1 MKLLPV
7 IFKRQLAIYA
17 FSPATYFSVALFLA
31 LSATVGVYLNPW
43 VEQGSGDLLVFFQL
57 HPWLYLLLIPALTTQ
72 LWSDEADP
80 GFEEM
85 MSALP
90 ITAAERVIG
99 KFMAAWV
106 VAGMALM
113 LCFPLVVAANYLG
126 NADNG
131 LIASQFAAS
140 WLLAGS
146 YLSVGCFVC
155 TLARQ
160 RVVTF
165 ILTIGLLLAAS
176 ALSSCIDALERQ
188 TPIWIIDSLSAL
200 NPQSRF
206 STIDN
211 GKFTL
216 HDSLYFVSMMLTF
229 LTATTITL
237 NYKFR

>member
-1 MKLLPV
+1 LKLLPV
-7 IFKRQLAIYA
+7 IFKRQLANYA
-17 FSPATYFSVALFLA
+17 SSPATYLSVALFLA
-31 LSATVGVYLNPW
+31 LSTMAGLYLHRW
-43 VEQGSGDLLVFFQL
+43 VEQDSGDLLVFFQW
-57 HPWLYLLLIPALTTQ
+57 HPWLYLLLIPALTIQ

-80 GFEEM
+80 GFADL

-99 KFMAAWV
+99 KFIAAWV
-106 VAGMALM
+106 VAGTALI
-113 LCFPLVVAANYLG
+113 LSFPLVVAANYLG
-126 NADNG
+126 SADNG

-160 RVVTF
+160 RVVIF
-165 ILTIGLLLAAS
+165 ILTISLLLAAT
-176 ALSSCIDALERQ
+176 ALSSWVDALERQ
-188 TPIWIIDSLSAL
+188 APIWIIDSLSAL

-216 HDSLYFVSMMLTF
+216 HDSLYFVSMIVAF
-229 LTATTITL
+229 LTASIVTL
-237 NYKFR
+237 NYKLR